1 MTAPNLLDELEGV
14 VLDGYALVPIYPSPQ
29 MLDAAVY
36 AQEPNMGSNRGGSN
50 NVNRLRR
57 RAQRVYAVM
66 LKVAA
71 HEQEVALSSS
81 GAAQGQAKRVEK
93 GAEAQPTESRSR
105 SELGT
110 HHATIADMAKRL
122 EAAERK
128 LGRLTATRNEWE
140 RDAREH
146 LMTFGQHLPA
156 SVECLV
162 GRFDAATR
170 EGEG

>member
-1 MTAPNLLDELEGV
+1 MTNPMLAELDEV
-14 VLDGYALVPIYPSPQ
+14 VPEGYALVPINPSAQ

-71 HEQEVALSSS
+71 HEQEVALSSP
-81 GAAQGQAKRVEK
+81 GAAQGKAVELET
-93 GAEAQPTESRSR
+93 GAETESTQGRSR
-105 SELGT
+105 AELI
-110 HHATIADMAKRL
+110 ATLADMAKRL

-128 LGRLTATRNEWE
+128 LSRLTGMRNEWE

-162 GRFDAATR
+162 ERFDAAIDATQ